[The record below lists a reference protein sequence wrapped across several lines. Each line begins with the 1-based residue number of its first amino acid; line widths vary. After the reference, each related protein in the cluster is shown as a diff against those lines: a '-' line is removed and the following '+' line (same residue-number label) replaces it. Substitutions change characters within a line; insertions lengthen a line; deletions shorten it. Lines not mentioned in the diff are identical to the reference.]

1 MWYGFGMKTAF
12 NKFLVAKD
20 YRSAA
25 QACKL
30 LHDYGYT
37 EKLRKA
43 LREAI
48 TADPKKEWLNLYR
61 DTYDWWAFDRFD
73 DFMLAV
79 EWNRPAEE
87 QFWLPRREKLMPIAQ
102 KLQDLEDDKL
112 DELFLSQ
119 PPRTGKTTLMV
130 MFLLWIMF
138 RNSERSNLYCTYT
151 ASVADTFFNRLLE
164 VLEDPYTYRW
174 KELFPDSKVASTNRA
189 EDTLNL
195 DRKKGY
201 PSFTARSL
209 YANLNGGCDCNGYEI
224 ADDLH
229 SGIEEAL
236 SKDRLNT
243 AWARVTNNYLPRA
256 KEGAKRLWIGT
267 RWSMADCIA
276 RRLDILENDPK
287 SAHIRYEVFNMPALD
302 ENDESNF
309 DYKYGVGFSTQMY
322 QQIRSS
328 FERGDDLAS
337 WLAQFMGTPIERSG
351 MLFSPDD
358 FRYYNGVLPQDIDP
372 DRIFMAVDPAWG
384 GGDYVAAPIVYQYG
398 EDMYIEDVVFNKGDK
413 RSSQPEIVDKAIKY
427 GVQAIYVEGTRV
439 TADYGHGLD
448 DLLRDRGYRL
458 NLQTSSKHFTG
469 GGKFERIC
477 DKAPEIKEFMVF
489 RENGHRSK
497 EYQAF
502 MENVFSF
509 KFSKSTKQHDD
520 APDSLAMAISFTRN
534 GEAKAQ
540 IMKRFF

>member
-1 MWYGFGMKTAF
+1 MKTAF

-30 LHDYGYT
+30 IHDYAYT

-48 TADPKKEWLNLYR
+48 TADPKKERLNLSR

-337 WLAQFMGTPIERSG
+337 WLAQYQGTPIERTG
-351 MLFSPDD
+351 MLFTPDD

>member
-1 MWYGFGMKTAF
+1 MKTAF

-30 LHDYGYT
+30 LHDYAYT

-61 DTYDWWAFDRFD
+61 DTYDWWAYDRFD

-164 VLEDPYTYRW
+164 VLEDPFTYRW

-337 WLAQFMGTPIERSG
+337 WLAQYQGTPIERTG
-351 MLFSPDD
+351 MLFTPDD

>member
-1 MWYGFGMKTAF
+1 MKTAF

-30 LHDYGYT
+30 LHDYAYT

-243 AWARVTNNYLPRA
+243 AWARVTNNSLPRA

-322 QQIRSS
+322 QQVRSS

>member
-1 MWYGFGMKTAF
+1 MKTAF

-30 LHDYGYT
+30 IHDYAYT

-337 WLAQFMGTPIERSG
+337 WLAQYQGTPIERTG
-351 MLFSPDD
+351 MLFTPDD

>member
-1 MWYGFGMKTAF
+1 MKTAF

>member
-1 MWYGFGMKTAF
+1 MKTAF

-30 LHDYGYT
+30 LHDYAYT

-48 TADPKKEWLNLYR
+48 TADPKREWLNLYR
-61 DTYDWWAFDRFD
+61 DTYDWWAYDRFD

-138 RNSERSNLYCTYT
+138 RNSERSNLSCTYT

-164 VLEDPYTYRW
+164 VLEDPFTYRW

-337 WLAQFMGTPIERSG
+337 WLAQYQGTPIERTG
-351 MLFSPDD
+351 MLFTPDD